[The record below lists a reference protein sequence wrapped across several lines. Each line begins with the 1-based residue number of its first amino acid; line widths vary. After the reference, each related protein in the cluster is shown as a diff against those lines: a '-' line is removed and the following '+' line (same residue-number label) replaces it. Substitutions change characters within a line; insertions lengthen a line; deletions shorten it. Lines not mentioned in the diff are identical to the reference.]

1 MTKPVG
7 YYISYSLGDGSL
19 LEQLEEEYGSTF
31 QKISKRE
38 KLLLIQSLAT
48 ELGDSLHELPR
59 DEIYQLQEK
68 LNTQLSQS
76 DRAALIQALISQIRC
91 GENLVVSEGEVSMHQ

>member
-7 YYISYSLGDGSL
+7 YYTSYSFGDGSL
-19 LEQLEEEYGSTF
+19 LEQLQEEYGSTF
-31 QKISKRE
+31 QKISERE
-38 KLLLIQSLAT
+38 KFLLIQSLAT

-76 DRAALIQALISQIRC
+76 DRAALIESLISQIRC
-91 GENLVVSEGEVSMHQ
+91 GENLVVSLGEVPMQQ